1 MRFVILRP
9 SRIRCQR
16 TSGRDEQTFAG
27 PNDRHPPPRARR
39 CRHGAR
45 TPLKDRPHRPPRRQW
60 QPDQCASRRGAACKS
75 TPRLSTTPLIRDDTF
90 SRTTSEAAPSTPR
103 RRTTPLPLV
112 LPARLWR
119 EALEGLSGA
128 ISSRPPEAGV
138 SKRPWRACRSARL
151 DCRPVGLFLV
161 GAQHTAI
168 RQTSSADQTRPESAI
183 HLELVIMLRPSAPPS
198 NHVPIAHRSLRARSQ
213 RRDPASWCARST
225 HLVTRSVLRHP

>member
-16 TSGRDEQTFAG
+16 TSGRDEQTFAR
-27 PNDRHPPPRARR
+27 PNDRHPTPRVRP

-45 TPLKDRPHRPPRRQW
+45 TPLKDRPHRPLLASGSPNNALLVGAQHANRPHVYRPPLSSGTIPSQEPHPKLRPR
-60 QPDQCASRRGAACKS
+60 PLADERR
-75 TPRLSTTPLIRDDTF
+75 LV
-90 SRTTSEAAPSTPR
+90 
-103 RRTTPLPLV
+103 PLV

>member
-1 MRFVILRP
+1 MRYFAISELLVCIRMSVEAVCDTAPFVNSLSTHLCATARRSHVP
-9 SRIRCQR
+9 
-16 TSGRDEQTFAG
+16 G
-27 PNDRHPPPRARR
+27 DRHPPPRARR

-60 QPDQCASRRGAACKS
+60 QPDQRASRRGAACKS

-119 EALEGLSGA
+119 EALEGLSRA

-151 DCRPVGLFLV
+151 D
-161 GAQHTAI
+161 
-168 RQTSSADQTRPESAI
+168 
-183 HLELVIMLRPSAPPS
+183 
-198 NHVPIAHRSLRARSQ
+198 
-213 RRDPASWCARST
+213 
-225 HLVTRSVLRHP
+225 

>member
-1 MRFVILRP
+1 MYMVGAFDAICDTTPFANSLSTHLWPRRADIRPPERSPPSATSTPMP
-9 SRIRCQR
+9 SRSSNTAQR
-16 TSGRDEQTFAG
+16 PAT
-27 PNDRHPPPRARR
+27 PPSP
-39 CRHGAR
+39 
-45 TPLKDRPHRPPRRQW
+45 RQW
-60 QPDQCASRRGAACKS
+60 QPEQCASRRGAACKS

-151 DCRPVGLFLV
+151 D
-161 GAQHTAI
+161 
-168 RQTSSADQTRPESAI
+168 
-183 HLELVIMLRPSAPPS
+183 
-198 NHVPIAHRSLRARSQ
+198 
-213 RRDPASWCARST
+213 
-225 HLVTRSVLRHP
+225 

>member
-1 MRFVILRP
+1 MSVEAVCDTTPFVNSLSTHLFARRPDVRTSQAIDTLRHEHADAVTELEHRSRTGHAALLAGSGSPNNAPLVGAQHANRPHVYRPPLSSGTIPSQEPHPKLRP
-9 SRIRCQR
+9 RPLA
-16 TSGRDEQTFAG
+16 DE
-27 PNDRHPPPRARR
+27 RR
-39 CRHGAR
+39 
-45 TPLKDRPHRPPRRQW
+45 LV
-60 QPDQCASRRGAACKS
+60 
-75 TPRLSTTPLIRDDTF
+75 
-90 SRTTSEAAPSTPR
+90 
-103 RRTTPLPLV
+103 PLV

-183 HLELVIMLRPSAPPS
+183 HLELVIMLRPKRPAIQSRANRTPFPPC
-198 NHVPIAHRSLRARSQ
+198 PF
-213 RRDPASWCARST
+213 PAA
-225 HLVTRSVLRHP
+225 